1 MLIAQITDI
10 HLGFEPGNPDET
22 NRQRLD
28 RVLAELTGGRNRP
41 DLMVATGDLADRG
54 DAESYARLAEALG
67 ACPFPVYPC
76 LGNHDDRA
84 NFARAFPQVPLA
96 SGFVQY
102 GIDLPGLRIIV
113 LDTLEVGRHGG
124 GFCEVRAAWL
134 GAQLA
139 KDSDTPTVI
148 VMHHPPLD
156 VGIEWMDP
164 GPDQPWIARFTE
176 AIAGHRQIRAIWC
189 GHLHRPIV
197 TLWNGIAVTI
207 GGATGAELSLD
218 LSPIDPD
225 RPDGR
230 PMVSDGPPGYTLHRW
245 EGARLASHVDT
256 VQDLAILAAFDD
268 GMQPLVRQ
276 MFEERSG

>member
-10 HLGFEPGNPDET
+10 HLGFDPGNPDET

-28 RVLAELTGGRNRP
+28 RVLAELTTGRNRP

-84 NFARAFPQVPLA
+84 NFARAFPQVPSVA
-96 SGFVQY
+96 GFVQY
-102 GIDLPGLRIIV
+102 GIMLPGLRIIV

-139 KDSDTPTVI
+139 EDSDTPTVI

-164 GPDQPWIARFTE
+164 GPDQPWIARFTD

-245 EGARLASHVDT
+245 EGGRLASHFDT
-256 VQDLAILAAFDD
+256 VQDHAILAAFDD